1 MTKALRNHEE
11 LERENTELKQVVE
24 KLRQANEMLLNRVQ
38 ESSAD
43 LDLANEQM
51 MQLAAIV
58 ESSEDAIVGC
68 TMGGFITIWNRGAER
83 LFGYSAEEVIGQG
96 TSTNARLHWPD
107 ELRAIK
113 RSGVA
118 SMSRLL
124 RPCGGGRMA
133 RKSMFR

>member
-58 ESSEDAIVGC
+58 ESSEDAIVTKDVDGI
-68 TMGGFITIWNRGAER
+68 ITSWNPAAEQMY
-83 LFGYSAEEVIGQG
+83 GYTAEEAIGQPISILIPPSRPPVLRIAAG
-96 TSTNARLHWPD
+96 DPGPRRVPLDRLT
-107 ELRAIK
+107 
-113 RSGVA
+113 
-118 SMSRLL
+118 
-124 RPCGGGRMA
+124 
-133 RKSMFR
+133 